1 MESFVTYVLYSVR
14 FDKIYIGYTSNIE
27 ERILA
32 HNILAT
38 KGYTIKYRPWV
49 IAYTET
55 FRSKKEAIIR
65 EKQLKSSRGRHFVK
79 TKLLELG
86 FIPVN

>member
-1 MESFVTYVLYSVR
+1 MESFVTYVLYSVL

-79 TKLLELG
+79 TK
-86 FIPVN
+86 FYANKNNYQF